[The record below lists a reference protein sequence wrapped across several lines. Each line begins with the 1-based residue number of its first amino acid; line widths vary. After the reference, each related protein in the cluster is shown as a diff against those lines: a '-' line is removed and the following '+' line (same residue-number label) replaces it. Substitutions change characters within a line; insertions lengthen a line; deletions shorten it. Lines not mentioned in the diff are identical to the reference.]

1 MRRVNFK
8 RAIVWRGHSCIS
20 SCPLGSWAL
29 KSNEDE
35 PGFAAHRAPKA
46 TGSESGSLWLGE
58 RRVSGARPAE
68 SASSA
73 SSQAVRSVIVPARDR
88 PVSSPVG

>member
-46 TGSESGSLWLGE
+46 TGSESGFLCLGE
-58 RRVSGARPAE
+58 RRLRTSACRVSVLGLVPGGALGHCPRP
-68 SASSA
+68 
-73 SSQAVRSVIVPARDR
+73 
-88 PVSSPVG
+88 